1 MTRKKIKINLNKIT
15 LIFSILLNII
25 LIVLIVFRFSN
36 TKNDYIKGKG
46 YVKADFSNYRC
57 ERKKVFKEI
66 FIEKNDSLFNDFFYE
81 TYENIPELAY
91 LMGSAYYLIK
101 KDSSSKQEY
110 EVISSLIK
118 DIYGKAPNINF
129 VK

>member
-25 LIVLIVFRFSN
+25 LIIVIVFRFFYS
-36 TKNDYIKGKG
+36 KNDYLKDEK
-46 YVKADFSNYRC
+46 YFKADFSIYRS
-57 ERKKVFKEI
+57 ESKKVFEKI
-66 FIEKNDSLFNDFFYE
+66 FLEKNDSLFNDVFYAC
-81 TYENIPELAY
+81 YEDIPELAY
-91 LMGSAYYLIK
+91 LVGSTYYLIK

-118 DIYGKAPNINF
+118 DIYGKAPDINF